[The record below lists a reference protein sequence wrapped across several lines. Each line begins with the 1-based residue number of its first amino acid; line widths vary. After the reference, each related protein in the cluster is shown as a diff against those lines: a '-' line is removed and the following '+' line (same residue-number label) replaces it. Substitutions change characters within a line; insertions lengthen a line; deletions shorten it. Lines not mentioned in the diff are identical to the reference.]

1 MIQGLTKQI
10 QNIKDE
16 NFEEIFDR
24 ALKLNDNIG
33 IKDDFIK
40 KRKKN
45 GQENRMRTIH
55 VRMNT
60 QKKFFN

>member
-55 VRMNT
+55 VRM
-60 QKKFFN
+60 

>member
-40 KRKKN
+40 KRKKK
-45 GQENRMRTIH
+45 RSKKDAH
-55 VRMNT
+55 NT
-60 QKKFFN
+60 C